1 MSHISQSPVS
11 RPAPW
16 RSLGIWMVVALIVY
30 ILFSA
35 LRALRDPVAF
45 AAGFGLPLANPNNNG
60 FVYVY
65 SIRAVF
71 LGLLGLALL
80 VRRNYSAL
88 TLFVLV
94 ATVIP
99 IGDAVLV
106 AFNGGGTLIRNV
118 LTAGFLLLTWFFMRR
133 WSQQASAG

>member
-1 MSHISQSPVS
+1 MSNISQSAES
-11 RPAPW
+11 RRSPW
-16 RSLGIWMVVALIVY
+16 RSLGIWMVVILIVY

-35 LRALRDPVAF
+35 FRSLQNPVEF
-45 AAGFGLPLANPNNNG
+45 AAGFGLPPANPNNNG

-65 SIRAVF
+65 SIRAIF
-71 LGLLGLALL
+71 LGLLGLVLL

-88 TLFVLV
+88 ALFVLV
-94 ATVIP
+94 ATVMP

-106 AFNGGGTLIRNV
+106 ALNGGGTVIQHV

-133 WSQQASAG
+133 WSRQASAV